1 MQEETQI
8 TMPPNNELSMRAVIR
23 DNGNLL
29 YNVVG
34 SATRV
39 TMLLLLFVDGTS
51 AICPSLFRL
60 PLLLRFTSL
69 RPILDIKLASRSG
82 EINVMTRGEFHA
94 QTILTE
100 IRTISLFGCRL
111 TFSNFATAGYSIV
124 QRGIGRTQ
132 RCMRGEN
139 TE

>member
-8 TMPPNNELSMRAVIR
+8 TMPPNNELSIRAVIR

-51 AICPSLFRL
+51 AICLTLFRL

-69 RPILDIKLASRSG
+69 RPILDIKLASHSG
-82 EINVMTRGEFHA
+82 KINVMTGGFHV
-94 QTILTE
+94 
-100 IRTISLFGCRL
+100 R
-111 TFSNFATAGYSIV
+111 
-124 QRGIGRTQ
+124 
-132 RCMRGEN
+132 
-139 TE
+139 